1 MALQRASDPTS
12 SYNLGLAAR
21 PRAAEPRPNL
31 RMSTTKFDLQPTK
44 IEKLIMDSI
53 RTARL
58 GLPDWGTIAKE
69 QHIALDYLMSRVD
82 WMRRV
87 GMIK

>member
-1 MALQRASDPTS
+1 MISP
-12 SYNLGLAAR
+12 
-21 PRAAEPRPNL
+21 
-31 RMSTTKFDLQPTK
+31 MTTKFDLQPTK
-44 IEKLIMDSI
+44 IEKLIMESI

-58 GLPDWGTIAKE
+58 GLPDWAAIAKE
-69 QHIALDYLMSRVD
+69 QHIALDYLMGRVD

>member
-1 MALQRASDPTS
+1 M
-12 SYNLGLAAR
+12 
-21 PRAAEPRPNL
+21 E
-31 RMSTTKFDLQPTK
+31 
-44 IEKLIMDSI
+44 SI

-58 GLPDWGTIAKE
+58 GLPDWPAIAKE
-69 QHIALDYLMSRVD
+69 QHIALDYLMGRVD